1 MCLRSLKDVPSLAA
15 VLLDAA
21 AELVATKESRR
32 MLESLVNRFI
42 YYPEPH
48 WMATPANLG
57 LEAED
62 VFLSPEAGVQLH
74 AWFFPHPEPLA
85 TLLFC
90 HGNAGNVSHR
100 LENVAYLLKIGLQ
113 VLLFDYRG
121 YGHSSGQPSELG
133 LYRDAATAW
142 AHLVGRA
149 DTVGIPQ
156 VIFGRSLGGAVA
168 VELAIHVEADAL
180 IIESTFTSIRT
191 LARLIFPLALP
202 ALPVKYNSLSKIG
215 QLKMPLLVIHGE
227 QDELIPFA
235 EGRALFEA
243 ASEPKTW
250 YPIHGA
256 GHNDTYLVGG
266 EAYFHRLATFVADLS
281 DG

>member
-1 MCLRSLKDVPSLAA
+1 
-15 VLLDAA
+15 
-21 AELVATKESRR
+21 

-48 WMATPANLG
+48 WMITPADLD

-62 VFLSPEAGVQLH
+62 VFLTPEPGVQLH

-100 LENVAYLLKIGLQ
+100 LENVVYLLRAGFQ

-121 YGHSSGQPSELG
+121 YGHSSGQPSEEG

-142 AHLVGRA
+142 AHLLRRG
-149 DTVGIPQ
+149 DTAGSPRI
-156 VIFGRSLGGAVA
+156 IFGRSLGGAVA
-168 VELAIHVEADAL
+168 VDLATHAEAGAL
-180 IIESTFTSIRT
+180 IIESTFTSVHT
-191 LARLIFPLALP
+191 LARLVFPLPLP
-202 ALPVKYNSLSKIG
+202 SLPVKYDSLSKIG
-215 QLKMPLLVIHGE
+215 QLKMPLLVVHGE
-227 QDELIPFA
+227 WDELIPFA
-235 EGRALFEA
+235 EGRMLFEA
-243 ASEPKTW
+243 APEPKAW
-250 YPIHGA
+250 YPIPGA
-256 GHNDTYLVGG
+256 SHNDTYLVGG
-266 EAYFHRLATFVADLS
+266 EAYFHRLATFVDNLP